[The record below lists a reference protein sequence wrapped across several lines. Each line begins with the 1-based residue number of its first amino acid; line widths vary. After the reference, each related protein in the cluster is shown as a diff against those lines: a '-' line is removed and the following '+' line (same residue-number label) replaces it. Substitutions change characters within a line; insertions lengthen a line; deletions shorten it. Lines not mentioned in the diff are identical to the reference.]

1 MAARSR
7 SGSRRCGLQAVVA
20 AAAVAFLGGCSV
32 GVPDP
37 AVPAKAPA
45 SRQLATPTV
54 TPGHDAA
61 AVAARNMPFSAG
73 PTLVRGVPV
82 GLSEGL
88 ADAPGWKPTGS
99 NAGGTNLYLKSDG
112 CRAAAKVRVNQWPL
126 VKGDDRESTA
136 ALFAYLDPT
145 ILPKYLKPAALR
157 WGGEP
162 GKPGP
167 VADVLVLERATRP
180 AGRAAVV
187 LARVFGTAGSSV
199 YVTVSC
205 PSAPALAA
213 ARADVERWLT
223 VVPPS
228 D

>member
-1 MAARSR
+1 MAARPR
-7 SGSRRCGLQAVVA
+7 SGIRRSGRQAVAA
-20 AAAVAFLGGCSV
+20 AAAVAFLGGCSL
-32 GVPDP
+32 GIPDP
-37 AVPAKAPA
+37 AVPGTVPA
-45 SRQLATPTV
+45 TRQLATPTI

-61 AVAARNMPFSAG
+61 AVAARNMTFSAG
-73 PTLVRGVPV
+73 TTLARGIPV

-88 ADAPGWKPTGS
+88 ADAPEWRRSGS
-99 NAGGTNLYLKSDG
+99 GGGGTNVYLKSDG
-112 CRAAAKVRVNQWPL
+112 CQVAAKVSANQWPL

-145 ILPKYLKPAALR
+145 ILPKYLKPAVLR

-162 GKPGP
+162 GRPGP
-167 VADVLVLERATRP
+167 TVDVLVLERAARP

-199 YVTVSC
+199 YASVSC

-213 ARADVERWLT
+213 ARADVERLLT

-228 D
+228 E

>member
-1 MAARSR
+1 MATRT
-7 SGSRRCGLQAVVA
+7 RCGIRRRRLQAVA
-20 AAAVAFLGGCSV
+20 AAAAAAFLGGCSV

-37 AVPAKAPA
+37 AVPVTAPA
-45 SRQLATPTV
+45 TRQLATPTI

-61 AVAARNMPFSAG
+61 AVAARNMTFSAG
-73 PTLVRGVPV
+73 TTLARGVAV

-88 ADAPGWKPTGS
+88 AEAPKWRQSGN
-99 NAGGTNLYLKSDG
+99 NAGGTSVYVKSDG
-112 CRAAAKVRVNQWPL
+112 CQAAAKVRVNQWPL
-126 VKGDDRESTA
+126 VRGDDRESTA
-136 ALFAYLDPT
+136 GLFTYLDPT
-145 ILPKYLKPAALR
+145 ILPKYLKTAALR

-167 VADVLVLERATRP
+167 AVDVLVLERAARP
-180 AGRAAVV
+180 GGKAAVV

-199 YVTVSC
+199 YVSVSC

-223 VVPPS
+223 VVPPAG
-228 D
+228 

>member
-1 MAARSR
+1 MPAPTR
-7 SGSRRCGLQAVVA
+7 SGIRRCGLQAVAA

-32 GVPDP
+32 GIPDP
-37 AVPAKAPA
+37 AVPATVP
-45 SRQLATPTV
+45 STRQPATPTI

-61 AVAARNMPFSAG
+61 AVAARNMSFSAG
-73 PTLVRGVPV
+73 TMLARGVPV

-88 ADAPGWKPTGS
+88 ADAPGWRRSGS
-99 NAGGTNLYLKSDG
+99 NAGGTSLYLKSDG
-112 CRAAAKVRVNQWPL
+112 CQAAAKVRVNQWPL
-126 VKGDDRESTA
+126 VKADDRESTA
-136 ALFAYLDPT
+136 GLFAYLDPT

-162 GKPGP
+162 DKPGP
-167 VADVLVLERATRP
+167 TVDVLVLERAARP

-199 YVTVSC
+199 YVSVSC

-223 VVPPS
+223 VVPPP

>member
-1 MAARSR
+1 M
-7 SGSRRCGLQAVVA
+7 GIPDQAVP
-20 AAAVAFLGGCSV
+20 GT
-32 GVPDP
+32 
-37 AVPAKAPA
+37 APA
-45 SRQLATPTV
+45 TRQLATPTI

-73 PTLVRGVPV
+73 TTLARGIPV

-88 ADAPGWKPTGS
+88 ADAPGWRRSGS
-99 NAGGTNLYLKSDG
+99 SGGGTTLYLKSDG
-112 CRAAAKVRVNQWPL
+112 CQVAAKVRVNQWPL

-145 ILPKYLKPAALR
+145 ILPKYLKPAVLR

-167 VADVLVLERATRP
+167 TVDVLVLERAARP
-180 AGRAAVV
+180 AGRAVVV

-199 YVTVSC
+199 YVSVSC

-213 ARADVERWLT
+213 ARSDVERLLT

-228 D
+228 E

>member
-1 MAARSR
+1 M
-7 SGSRRCGLQAVVA
+7 RRRGLPAVAA

-32 GVPDP
+32 GIPDP
-37 AVPAKAPA
+37 AVPDTQPA
-45 SRQLATPTV
+45 TRQLATPTI

-61 AVAARNMPFSAG
+61 AVAARNMTFSAG
-73 PTLVRGVPV
+73 TALARGVPV

-88 ADAPGWKPTGS
+88 ADAPKWRQTGN
-99 NAGGTNLYLKSDG
+99 NAGGTTLYLKSDG
-112 CRAAAKVRVNQWPL
+112 CQAAAKVRVNQWPL
-126 VKGDDRESTA
+126 AKGDDQESTA
-136 ALFAYLDPT
+136 GLFAYLDPT
-145 ILPKYLKPAALR
+145 ILPKYLKRAALR

-167 VADVLVLERATRP
+167 MVDVLVLERAARP
-180 AGRAAVV
+180 AGKAAVV

-199 YVTVSC
+199 YVSVSC

-223 VVPPS
+223 VVPPPN
-228 D
+228 

>member
-1 MAARSR
+1 
-7 SGSRRCGLQAVVA
+7 
-20 AAAVAFLGGCSV
+20 
-32 GVPDP
+32 
-37 AVPAKAPA
+37 
-45 SRQLATPTV
+45 
-54 TPGHDAA
+54 
-61 AVAARNMPFSAG
+61 MPFSAG
-73 PTLVRGVPV
+73 TTLARGVPV

-88 ADAPGWKPTGS
+88 ADAPGWKQSGS
-99 NAGGTNLYLKSDG
+99 NAGGTNVYLKSDG
-112 CRAAAKVRVNQWPL
+112 CQAAAKVRVNQWPL

-145 ILPKYLKPAALR
+145 ILPKYLKPAALP

-167 VADVLVLERATRP
+167 VADVLVLERAARP
-180 AGRAAVV
+180 AGRAAVA

>member
-1 MAARSR
+1 MAARTR
-7 SGSRRCGLQAVVA
+7 SGIRRCGLQAVVA

-32 GVPDP
+32 GVPEP
-37 AVPAKAPA
+37 AVPASARA

-99 NAGGTNLYLKSDG
+99 NAGGTSLYLKSDG
-112 CRAAAKVRVNQWPL
+112 CQAAAKVRVNQWPL
-126 VKGDDRESTA
+126 VKADDRESTA
-136 ALFAYLDPT
+136 GLFAYLDPT

-162 GKPGP
+162 DTPGP
-167 VADVLVLERATRP
+167 TVDVLVLERAARP

-199 YVTVSC
+199 YVSVSC

-223 VVPPS
+223 VVPPP